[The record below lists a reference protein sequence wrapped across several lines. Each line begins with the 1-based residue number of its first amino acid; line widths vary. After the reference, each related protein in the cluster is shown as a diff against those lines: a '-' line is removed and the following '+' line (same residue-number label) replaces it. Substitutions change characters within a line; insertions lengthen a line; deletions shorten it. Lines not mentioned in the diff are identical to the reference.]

1 MIRFREDDIKYIAV
15 ELPDEVKFYKF
26 SGDFEE
32 EEKTVLRLLE
42 GELPIPLRRRL
53 ELELEI
59 CREMQRDYYT
69 DFDTLL
75 SRIREKY
82 PACTAENL
90 EYIISTGTADYIRK
104 NGVRYFQR
112 AARSNIL
119 ECRRAYLES
128 YSVGRGGRCE
138 KDCIRQ

>member
-82 PACTAENL
+82 PACTAENRHAHQDAAHYPP
-90 EYIISTGTADYIRK
+90 ETAGGVSTQ
-104 NGVRYFQR
+104 V
-112 AARSNIL
+112 
-119 ECRRAYLES
+119 YLDRTHLGKS
-128 YSVGRGGRCE
+128 PRLTQFPRWAPDLG
-138 KDCIRQ
+138 